1 MTFSIFSQLLLKI
14 ENNLQFCLSN
24 AELYVH
30 VHRSKSW
37 RLMQTSSRQF
47 LSQHGFGIVS
57 FCLDDDMDASFF
69 GIDITSKSPFFT
81 HPHIRLR
88 VVSAAVFPLGI
99 MGELR

>member
-1 MTFSIFSQLLLKI
+1 
-14 ENNLQFCLSN
+14 
-24 AELYVH
+24 
-30 VHRSKSW
+30 
-37 RLMQTSSRQF
+37 MQTSSRQF

-81 HPHIRLR
+81 HPHIRLQ

-99 MGELR
+99 MGELRWDDHCDGSIREKRSILQKSQH